1 MKMHRKRLERNAK
14 SIIFMS
20 TYHLPRTVLI
30 SGDRSRQKFMLS
42 RSFQSK
48 RGRVRRTNS
57 NKIKQN
63 IQHVRGEIIMFLE
76 KNKAEKG
83 DWK

>member
-1 MKMHRKRLERNAK
+1 M
-14 SIIFMS
+14 
-20 TYHLPRTVLI
+20 PRTVLT

>member
-1 MKMHRKRLERNAK
+1 MILSKLLL
-14 SIIFMS
+14 S